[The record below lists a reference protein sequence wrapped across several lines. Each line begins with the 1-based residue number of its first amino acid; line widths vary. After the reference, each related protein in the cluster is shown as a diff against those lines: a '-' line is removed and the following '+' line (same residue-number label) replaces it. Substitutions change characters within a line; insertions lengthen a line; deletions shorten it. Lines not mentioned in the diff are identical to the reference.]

1 MYIIAG
7 LGNPEAKYD
16 HTRHNIGFHAIDV
29 LSKKY
34 NINLNKLKFK
44 ALFGDGIIGGEKVI
58 LVKPQTYMNLSGE
71 AIREIASFY
80 KVDVSDIIVI
90 FDDISLETGRIRIRE
105 KGSAGGH
112 NGIKSII
119 YQLNS
124 DQFPRIKLGIG
135 APPHA
140 DFELVDYVLGK
151 FTPDEIKVLEPVL
164 LDTAD
169 AVECI
174 IKNGIDSAMNK
185 YNRKRDQE

>member
-7 LGNPEAKYD
+7 LGNPESKYD

-29 LSKKY
+29 LCDKY
-34 NINLNKLKFK
+34 NIRLSKLKFK
-44 ALFGDGIIGGEKVI
+44 STFGEGVIGGERVI

-71 AIREIASFY
+71 AIRDMAAFY
-80 KVDVSDIIVI
+80 KVEPANIIVI
-90 FDDISLETGRIRIRE
+90 FDDVSLECGRMRIRPE
-105 KGSAGGH
+105 GSAGGH

-119 YQLNS
+119 YQLSS
-124 DQFPRIKLGIG
+124 DAFPRIKLGIG

-140 DFELVDYVLGK
+140 DYDLADYVLGR
-151 FTPDEIKVLEPVL
+151 FNTEEIKILEPVL

-174 IKNGIDSAMNK
+174 IKNGIAAAMNK
-185 YNRKRDQE
+185 YNGKRE

>member
-16 HTRHNIGFHAIDV
+16 NTRHNIGFHAIDV
-29 LSKKY
+29 LCEKF
-34 NINLNKLKFK
+34 NIKLNKLKFK

-71 AIREIASFY
+71 AIRDISAFY
-80 KVDVSDIIVI
+80 KIPPENIIVI
-90 FDDISLETGRIRIRE
+90 FDDVSLETGRVRIRA
-105 KGSAGGH
+105 KGSDGGH

-119 YQLNS
+119 YQLSS
-124 DQFPRIKLGIG
+124 DKFPRIKLGIG

-140 DFELVDYVLGK
+140 DFDLADYVLGK
-151 FTPDEIKVLEPVL
+151 FTADEIKILEPVL
-164 LDTAD
+164 INTAD

-174 IKNGIDSAMNK
+174 IKSGIDKAMNK
-185 YNRKRDQE
+185 YNGRD

>member
-44 ALFGDGIIGGEKVI
+44 AVFGDGIIGGEKVI

>member
-1 MYIIAG
+1 MYIVVG
-7 LGNPEAKYD
+7 LGNPEPKYD
-16 HTRHNIGFHAIDV
+16 TTRHNIGFHAIDV

-34 NINLNKLKFK
+34 NITLNKLKFK
-44 ALFGDGIIGGEKVI
+44 AVFGDGNIGGEKVI

-71 AIREIASFY
+71 AVRDIASFY
-80 KVDVSDIIVI
+80 KVEPEKIIVI
-90 FDDISLETGRIRIRE
+90 FDDVSLETGRMRIRA

-135 APPHA
+135 APPHS
-140 DFELVDYVLGK
+140 DFDLADYVLGR
-151 FTPDEIKVLEPVL
+151 FTSDEIKTLEPVL

-169 AVECI
+169 AVEGI
-174 IKNGIDSAMNK
+174 IKNGIDDAMNK
-185 YNRKRDQE
+185 FNRKRD

>member
-29 LSKKY
+29 LCDKY
-34 NINLNKLKFK
+34 NIKLNKLKFK
-44 ALFGDGIIGGEKVI
+44 ATFGDGFIGGEKVI

-71 AIREIASFY
+71 AIRDMALFY
-80 KVDVSDIIVI
+80 RVPHENIIII
-90 FDDISLETGRIRIRE
+90 FDDVSLECGRMRIRPS
-105 KGSAGGH
+105 GSAGGH

-124 DQFPRIKLGIG
+124 DKFPRIKLGIG

-140 DFELVDYVLGK
+140 DYDLADYVLGR
-151 FTPDEIKVLEPVL
+151 FTPDEIKILEPVL
-164 LDTAD
+164 IDTAD
-169 AVECI
+169 AVESI
-174 IKNGIDSAMNK
+174 IRNGIQTAMNK
-185 YNRKRDQE
+185 FNGKRE